1 MAVINDMELYFAVW
15 RIGFDV
21 VAVGILA
28 AACVLALWLA
38 IKALVGIADWL
49 IERMNRW

>member
-1 MAVINDMELYFAVW
+1 MSDMELYFAVW
-15 RIGFDV
+15 RFGFDV
-21 VAVGILA
+21 VALAILA
-28 AACVLALWLA
+28 AACVLVLWLA